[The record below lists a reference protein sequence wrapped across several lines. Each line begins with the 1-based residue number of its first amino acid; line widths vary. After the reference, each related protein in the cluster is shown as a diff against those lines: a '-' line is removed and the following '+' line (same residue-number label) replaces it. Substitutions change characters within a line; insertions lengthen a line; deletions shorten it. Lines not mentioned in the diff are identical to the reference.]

1 MHYKEMVIIMI
12 LSGLLS
18 TMNIWADKI
27 EDMNFSLN
35 DVYMISLM
43 TGWMLFFM
51 GIKDSQTNIISIGAI
66 VVCISIICIRK
77 QFIITEKQYL
87 RGMVP
92 HHSMAV
98 HMSRKLLEK
107 QNNIPK
113 FLNNIIN
120 TQETEITDMKK
131 RLKNS
136 IQR

>member
-1 MHYKEMVIIMI
+1 
-12 LSGLLS
+12 
-18 TMNIWADKI
+18 
-27 EDMNFSLN
+27 
-35 DVYMISLM
+35 
-43 TGWMLFFM
+43 
-51 GIKDSQTNIISIGAI
+51 
-66 VVCISIICIRK
+66 
-77 QFIITEKQYL
+77 
-87 RGMVP
+87 MVP